1 MGIYSYFYLKI
12 DNKVSFIGEFD
23 CKVDVKGRIKM
34 PSALK
39 KQIHPDSQ
47 ERYVVCRGIEKHLTI
62 YPYQDWKRISTELDK
77 LNLFVKKNREFV
89 RFFYQ
94 GATELGL
101 DSNERVLIP
110 KKLLSYA
117 GVSKDVV
124 LFAYADKI
132 ELWAKDKYDKMLEN
146 EPVDFA
152 SLAEDVMGKIN
163 SSKEEDSQT

>member
-1 MGIYSYFYLKI
+1 M
-12 DNKVSFIGEFD
+12 
-23 CKVDVKGRIKM
+23 
-34 PSALK
+34 
-39 KQIHPDSQ
+39 
-47 ERYVVCRGIEKHLTI
+47 
-62 YPYQDWKRISTELDK
+62 
-77 LNLFVKKNREFV
+77 
-89 RFFYQ
+89 
-94 GATELGL
+94 
-101 DSNERVLIP
+101 LIP